1 MTGGHV
7 GPEPAAPGD
16 QCPVPDWVRYPVRA
30 PPLESAEVTTMPVG
44 GLVPRTTE
52 DAADVVVRNAK
63 IYTGDHNRPHAGA
76 LAMRDGRVL
85 SVGDDADVA
94 PFVGPATT
102 VIDAIG
108 RRVVPGL
115 NDAHLHVIRGGL
127 NYVLEL
133 RWDGVTSLRQ
143 ALAMLREQA
152 ARTPKGQWVRV
163 VGGWSAEQF
172 AERRLPTP
180 AELNA
185 AAPDTP
191 VFVLHL
197 YQSAIL
203 NRAALKAV
211 GYTRD
216 TPDPKG
222 GQIVRGR
229 NGEPNGMLLAAPS
242 ALILYSTL
250 AKAPMLEGEDMKTS
264 TLHFLRELNRFG
276 LTSAIDAAG
285 GFQNFPDNYRT
296 VTELAGE
303 GRLSLRIAY
312 HLFPQTAGQELDDLA
327 RWIEMVRPEDGDEW
341 LRLNGAGENLTWA
354 AADFENFAEPRPEL
368 SAYEPEFE
376 KAVRLLLEHGWGFRL
391 HATYDETIR
400 RDLAVF
406 EKLAAEG
413 LFPAGNRWLFD
424 HAETVS
430 RDSLDRIAA
439 LGGAMSVQN
448 RMSFQ
453 GEAFTRRY
461 GLGAA
466 AEAPPVRAMLERG
479 LTVGA
484 GTDATRVSS
493 YNPWVALHW
502 LISGRTLG
510 GHVLR
515 PPQNRVDRETAL
527 AMYTRAGAALTGEED
542 VKGVL
547 RAGYYGDLAVLSDD
561 YFTVPEQDIV
571 HIESVLTVVGG
582 RIVHAEAEYEGM
594 AEEIPAVSPG
604 WSPVAHFGGYQAA
617 GAPHSSGAR
626 QAELL
631 GQAVAESENHRQW
644 RVRRGLTPQGGAEL
658 FDPCF
663 L

>member
-1 MTGGHV
+1 
-7 GPEPAAPGD
+7 
-16 QCPVPDWVRYPVRA
+16 
-30 PPLESAEVTTMPVG
+30 MPVG
-44 GLVPRTTE
+44 GLVPRAVD

-63 IYTGDHNRPHAGA
+63 IYTGDARRPQAGA
-76 LAMRDGRVL
+76 LAVRDGL
-85 SVGDDADVA
+85 ITAVGDDADVA
-94 PFVGPATT
+94 PLIGPATT
-102 VIDAIG
+102 VVDALG

-152 ARTPKGQWVRV
+152 ARTPAGQWVRV

-180 AELNA
+180 AELNE

-203 NRAALKAV
+203 NRAALKAA

-216 TPDPKG
+216 TPDPRG
-222 GQIVRGR
+222 GRIVRGR
-229 NGEPNGMLLAAPS
+229 GGEPNGMLLAAPS
-242 ALILYSTL
+242 ALVLYSTL
-250 AKAPMLEGEDMKTS
+250 AKAPVLEGEDRRTS
-264 TLHFLRELNRFG
+264 TRHFLRELNRFG

-285 GFQNFPDNYRT
+285 GFQNFPENYAT
-296 VTELAGE
+296 VTELARE
-303 GRLSLRIAY
+303 GLLSLRIAY

-327 RWIEMVRPEDGDEW
+327 RWIETVRPGDGDEW

-368 SAYEPEFE
+368 EGYEAEFE
-376 KAVRLLLEHGWGFRL
+376 KAVRLLMENGWGFRL

-430 RDSLDRIAA
+430 PESLDRIAA
-439 LGGAMSVQN
+439 LGGSLSVQN
-448 RMSFQ
+448 RLSFQ

-461 GLGAA
+461 GFGAA
-466 AEAPPVRAMLERG
+466 AEAPPIRAMLDRG
-479 LTVGA
+479 LAVAA

-502 LISGRTLG
+502 LVSGRTVG
-510 GHVLR
+510 GLAIR
-515 PPQNRVDRETAL
+515 PPQNRVDRATAL
-527 AMYTRAGAALTGEED
+527 AMYTTAGAALTGEQD
-542 VKGVL
+542 VKSVL
-547 RAGYYGDLAVLSDD
+547 RPGCYGDLAVLSED
-561 YFTVPEQDIV
+561 YFTVPEPDIPA
-571 HIESVLTVVGG
+571 IESLLTVVGG
-582 RIVHAEAEYEGM
+582 RIVHAAAEYEGM
-594 AEEIPAVSPG
+594 DEELPAVSPD
-604 WSPVAHFGGYQAA
+604 WSPVAHFGGYQASGRPPGGTSGRISGSTSGSTSA
-617 GAPHSSGAR
+617 AGAR

-631 GQAVAESENHRQW
+631 GEVVAESELHRRW
-644 RVRRGLTPQGGAEL
+644 RVERGLAAGQHQP

-663 L
+663 LL